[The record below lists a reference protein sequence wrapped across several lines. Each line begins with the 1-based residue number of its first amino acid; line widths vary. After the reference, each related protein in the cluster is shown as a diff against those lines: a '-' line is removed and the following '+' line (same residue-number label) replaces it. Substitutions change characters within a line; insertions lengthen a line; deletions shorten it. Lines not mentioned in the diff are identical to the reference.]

1 MTKDTQDDD
10 RRALDGR
17 VESNALIDR
26 DGNEAIDRAIS
37 AAMDDTLPPEEFDA
51 LRERIAAEP
60 EVAARV
66 RAFHAIDAGIRRL
79 ADEALAGADSTARA
93 EAGFADLQ
101 ARLARERRVAW
112 LRRGAPVIAAL
123 AAAAALIFLLRTDAS
138 NDAGSPAIVGVDGS
152 PIDLVEPA
160 FDELLAGELEEDLDS
175 DLDPD
180 VEAELSVALGYGD
193 QIDILPD
200 VRVEDL
206 EVVDQLDL
214 LDFLAQQDKEGR
226 G

>member
-1 MTKDTQDDD
+1 MTKDTQDDA

-17 VESNALIDR
+17 AESNAPIDR
-26 DGNEAIDRAIS
+26 NGSEAVDRAIS
-37 AAMDDTLPPEEFDA
+37 AAMDDALPPEAFDA

-79 ADEALAGADSTARA
+79 ADDAQAGADSTARE

-112 LRRGAPVIAAL
+112 FRRGAPVIAAL
-123 AAAAALIFLLRTDAS
+123 AAAAALFFWLRTGASDDA
-138 NDAGSPAIVGVDGS
+138 DSPAMVEVDGS
-152 PIDLVEPA
+152 AIDLVEPP
-160 FDELLAGELEEDLDS
+160 FDAILASDLDESLDSDLDS
-175 DLDPD
+175 DL
-180 VEAELSVALGYGD
+180 EAALSVALGYGD
-193 QIDILPD
+193 QVDILPD
-200 VRVEDL
+200 VRVEDF

-214 LDFLAQQDKEGR
+214 LDFLAQQDPEGR